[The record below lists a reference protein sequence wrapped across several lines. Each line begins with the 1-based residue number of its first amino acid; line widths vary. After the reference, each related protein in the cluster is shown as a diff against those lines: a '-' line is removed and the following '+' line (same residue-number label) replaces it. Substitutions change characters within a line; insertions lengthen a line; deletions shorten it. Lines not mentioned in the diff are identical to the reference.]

1 MSIDDPEDL
10 LGQLD
15 RAIRPVR
22 RPNPIVVLYRWRY
35 ELGLLVAAYFVAPLI
50 AGLGT
55 PVAVGMAVL
64 ALLPLGIPPVRRL
77 AWLRLRAVAV
87 QHRLR
92 TAFVR
97 ARVHS
102 NAGRIPAI
110 LWTSPR
116 SRADR
121 VLLFL
126 PAGLTGRLLATE
138 ADRIA
143 VACDGT
149 HAEVLAVGEHRVVV
163 WLVIVR
169 A

>member
-10 LGQLD
+10 LGALD

-22 RPNPIVVLYRWRY
+22 RPNPLVVVYRWRY
-35 ELGLLVAAYFVAPLI
+35 EIALLVTAYFATPWF
-50 AGLGT
+50 AGLSAA
-55 PVAVGMAVL
+55 VAVGMTVL
-64 ALLPLGIPPVRRL
+64 TLLPLGIPPIRRL
-77 AWLRLRAVAV
+77 AWRRLRAIVL

-92 TAFVR
+92 TAFTR

-116 SRADR
+116 SHADR

-126 PAGLTGRLLATE
+126 PAGLTGRLLASE

-149 HAEVLAVGEHRVVV
+149 HAEVLPFRDHRVLV

-169 A
+169 L